1 MKRFLLAIAF
11 TCSVLLAFGQAD
23 GAVVRIQDYLR
34 NIYAFNQ
41 AYPQEKVYLHLDN
54 RSYFIGDTIW
64 FKAYVV
70 NATTLRLTDVSKV
83 LYVELL
89 NDKGVEME
97 TKKLRMENGQS
108 MESLSLK
115 TTIIPATTRC
125 VPIHATW

>member
-1 MKRFLLAIAF
+1 MKRILLAIIF
-11 TCSVLLAFGQAD
+11 ICSALLAFGQAD
-23 GAVVRIQDYLR
+23 SAVVRIQNYLK

-54 RSYFIGDTIW
+54 RSYFIGDTLW

-97 TKKLRMENGQS
+97 TRSFAWRMGS
-108 MESLSLK
+108 AMGISF
-115 TTIIPATTRC
+115 
-125 VPIHATW
+125 

>member
-1 MKRFLLAIAF
+1 MKRILLAITF
-11 TCSVLLAFGQAD
+11 ICSTLLAFGQAD
-23 GAVVRIQDYLR
+23 SAVVRIQEYLK

-41 AYPQEKVYLHLDN
+41 AYPQEKAYLHLDN

-97 TKKLRMENGQS
+97 TKKLRMENG
-108 MESLSLK
+108 L
-115 TTIIPATTRC
+115 C
-125 VPIHATW
+125 H